1 MKLMILGHGR
11 HGKDTVAEY
20 IRDEFGFACTSSS
33 LTAAKMIFPKLAGK
47 YGYAT
52 VEECFADRHNHRAE
66 WYDLI
71 LAYNSPDKAS
81 LARLIYQTNDIYVG
95 MRSWQELAACR
106 NAGLFDAA
114 IWVDRRDRC
123 PPEAADSMT
132 IEPWMAD
139 YIIDNN
145 GSLEEL
151 NFNII
156 QLMHT
161 LYEKDR
167 MKCNIQNYF
176 EVAR

>member
-20 IRDEFGFACTSSS
+20 IRIRFGLACTSSS
-33 LTAAKMIFPKLAGK
+33 LAAVEMIFPKLAGK

-52 VEECFADRHNHRAE
+52 VGDCFNDRHNHRAE
-66 WYDLI
+66 WYCLI
-71 LAYNSPDKAS
+71 GAYNSPDKAS
-81 LARLIYQTNDIYVG
+81 LARLIYQTSDIYVG

-114 IWVDRRDRC
+114 IWVDRLAHC

-132 IEPWMAD
+132 VEPWMAD

-145 GSLEEL
+145 GSLDEL
-151 NFNII
+151 YFNVDR
-156 QLMHT
+156 LMHT

-167 MKCNIQNYF
+167 TKCNIQNYF